1 LWEGLAHS
9 GQKVGAPSL
18 PGGYSKSGEAGT
30 TRKVRTVCKAVQDLG
45 CEKSGKPVEFR
56 EFLHAQGQV
65 NDVPL
70 ASFKGN
76 RFIFYFITRLEFI
89 ICFMIFCHL
98 LKNIKQ
104 IMSSLPLL
112 ILI

>member
-9 GQKVGAPSL
+9 GQKVDAPSL

-65 NDVPL
+65 LHSKVIDL
-70 ASFKGN
+70 
-76 RFIFYFITRLEFI
+76 IFYFITRLEFI

-98 LKNIKQ
+98 LKNINR
-104 IMSSLPLL
+104 
-112 ILI
+112 